1 MNIEVLTE
9 VATGWEPSLETIGI
23 IAVIVTAFF
32 VAVQAVAVCL
42 QAWYIHGGLEQMREA
57 SKQRDKQLDQQAV
70 DSERRHRE
78 SMEANEQRHR
88 ESMRGLEAL
97 GEQNREESRAM
108 MRALE
113 ALIERTAPPPHGA
126 VG

>member
-1 MNIEVLTE
+1 MSIEGLTE
-9 VATGWEPSLETIGI
+9 VATGWEPGLETIGI

-57 SKQRDKQLDQQAV
+57 SKQRDKQLEQQGRQLEQQGRQLEQQAV

-78 SMEANEQRHR
+78 S
-88 ESMRGLEAL
+88 
-97 GEQNREESRAM
+97 

>member
-1 MNIEVLTE
+1 MLTE
-9 VATGWEPSLETIGI
+9 VATGWEPGLET
-23 IAVIVTAFF
+23 
-32 VAVQAVAVCL
+32 VQAVAVCL
-42 QAWYIHGGLEQMREA
+42 QAWYIHGGLAQMREA
-57 SKQRDKQLDQQAV
+57 SRQRDKQLEQQAV

-78 SMEANEQRHR
+78 SMR
-88 ESMRGLEAL
+88 AL
-97 GEQNREESRAM
+97 ADAREQNREESRAM

>member
-9 VATGWEPSLETIGI
+9 LATGWEPSLETVGI
-23 IAVIVTAFF
+23 FAVIVTAFF

-57 SKQRDKQLDQQAV
+57 SKQRDKQLDQQGRQLEQQAV

-78 SMEANEQRHR
+78 SMRALADEREQ
-88 ESMRGLEAL
+88 S
-97 GEQNREESRAM
+97 REESRAM

-113 ALIERTAPPPHGA
+113 TLIERTAPPPHGA

>member
-1 MNIEVLTE
+1 MSIEVLTE
-9 VATGWEPSLETIGI
+9 VVTGWEPSLETIGI

-57 SKQRDKQLDQQAV
+57 SRQRDKQLEQRGRQLEQQAV

-78 SMEANEQRHR
+78 S
-88 ESMRGLEAL
+88 
-97 GEQNREESRAM
+97 